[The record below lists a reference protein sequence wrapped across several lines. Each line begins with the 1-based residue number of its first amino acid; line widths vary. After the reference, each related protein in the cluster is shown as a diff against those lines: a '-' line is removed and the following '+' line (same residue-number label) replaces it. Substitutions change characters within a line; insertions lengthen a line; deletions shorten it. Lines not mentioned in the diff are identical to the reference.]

1 MGYLFRRSLLLC
13 LLLGLLLPGATL
25 QADPNT
31 LESLIEAGGKYVGV
45 ESCLQCHESQHTQII
60 QESHGQAADV
70 RTPFAMNG
78 CESCHGPGEKH
89 VINYAAADGKDPAT
103 IESGLVAFSGVKASP
118 VEAQNSMCLQCHQ
131 GGSLIPWHDSLHDTA
146 QVSCSG
152 CHTMHKPSKV
162 MDRSTEA
169 EVCYSCHKKT
179 RSQSYQMSSHAMRE
193 GKLVCSDCH
202 ASHGSNGPFMLKQT
216 SLNENCYE
224 CHAEKRGPFLWEHYP
239 VTEDCSLCHRTHGS
253 NHPYLLTKQGPQLC
267 QQCHAKIRPDGSG
280 HVRIFLDYGDLSD
293 PKRQR
298 MVVGRNCS
306 NCHKAHGSN
315 HPSGVNQLR

>member
-1 MGYLFRRSLLLC
+1 MYPTLRIHTYLYLLLC
-13 LLLGLLLPGATL
+13 LLLNGGTAV
-25 QADPNT
+25 ADVLKGDT
-31 LESLIEAGGKYVGV
+31 LEAVIDEGGIYVGMV
-45 ESCLQCHESQHTQII
+45 VCKSCHPSQHDQLL
-60 QESHGQAADV
+60 QDPHGQASDSRSA
-70 RTPFAMNG
+70 FANNG
-78 CESCHGPGEKH
+78 CETCHGPGQKH
-89 VINYAAADGKDPAT
+89 LADVSGGMVSFTGKNP
-103 IESGLVAFSGVKASP
+103 SP
-118 VEAQNSMCLQCHQ
+118 VDTQNIMCLQCHQ

-169 EVCYSCHKKT
+169 EVCYSCHKKI
-179 RSQSYQMSSHAMRE
+179 RSQTYQMSSHAIRE

-202 ASHGSNGPFMLKQT
+202 GSHGSNGPFMLKQT

-224 CHAEKRGPFLWEHYP
+224 CHAEKRGPLLWEHYP

-253 NHPYLLTKQGPQLC
+253 NHRYLLTKQGPQLC

-280 HVRIFLDYGDLSD
+280 HVRIFLDYDDLSD
-293 PKRQR
+293 SKRQR
-298 MVVGRNCS
+298 LVVSRNCS

-315 HPSGVNQLR
+315 HPSGVNLLR